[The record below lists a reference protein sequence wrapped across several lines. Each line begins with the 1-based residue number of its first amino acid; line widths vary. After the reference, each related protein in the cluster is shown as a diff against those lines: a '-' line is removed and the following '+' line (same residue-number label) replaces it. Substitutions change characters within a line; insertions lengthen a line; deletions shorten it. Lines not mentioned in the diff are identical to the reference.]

1 MEALSFQHLMDQL
14 GELSGSQRQV
24 LSEAIA
30 LGGSGEELLEMI
42 NTRFKAAPVCGHCG
56 STQVRKWGKASGLKR
71 YLCQKCR
78 RTFNALTGTPLAQL
92 HRRDAWFEYAKALC
106 DGVSLREAARRS
118 KVDLTTSFRWRHR
131 FLQAQK
137 EAQPEQLQG
146 IVEADEA
153 FFFKICQGISKT
165 DRSSAP
171 KTRRQGEKT
180 RTVS

>member
-1 MEALSFQHLMDQL
+1 MENASFQQFLDQL
-14 GELSGSQRQV
+14 GELDEKQRDV
-24 LSEAIA
+24 LGQAIA
-30 LGGSGEELLEMI
+30 LGGTGEAILEMI
-42 NTRFKAAPVCGHCG
+42 DTRFKAAPVCGHCG
-56 STQVRKWGKASGLKR
+56 SNEVRKWGKASGLKR
-71 YLCQKCR
+71 YRCKECE

-106 DGVSLREAARRS
+106 DGVSLRKAAERS
-118 KVDLTTSFRWRHR
+118 GVDLTTSFRWRHR

-153 FFFKICQGISKT
+153 FFFKICQGVSKT
-165 DRSSAP
+165 ERSSAS